1 MNKLEE
7 IYKELGKDICLF
19 PYFGGFY
26 QTNNVYGPNPS
37 INSVKPCS
45 VIQDDSSQWKIID
58 SKSIIESRNTSAW
71 KELRKNFSKGS
82 CHDCEDCK
90 VCSIAEKNGGHSARQ
105 LNNQYFAE
113 HLNVDIINEVK
124 NIINNDFNSDKI
136 LSLDY
141 FPSNYCTYEC
151 VMCTGASSTAR
162 LTFENKISMYKDRV
176 HVNEVDYDF
185 DQVLEHVEIINFTGG
200 ETILQKEVH
209 RLIDRLIE
217 KNLSKKITISLLTN
231 ASKYPTDLLDKF
243 TQFKDVF
250 YTASVDG
257 VGDVIEYQR
266 RNAKWETVNENV
278 VKYYKNYGSTI
289 NYVLTCINVFSFLDF
304 IDWLNLNNI
313 KKRVFVSMVFY
324 HDDLSLRTIPL
335 DLKQQIKNKLTERK
349 HLYAEEYQE
358 LIDRVLQILD
368 SQEHDPTLI
377 DKFKQRIQKED
388 TVSKKSLVDVVPEW
402 KEYFND

>member
-26 QTNNVYGPNPS
+26 QTNHHDMSTGKNS
-37 INSVKPCS
+37 IRPCS
-45 VIQDDSSQWKIID
+45 VIKNGTEWDVVDTKIID
-58 SKSIIESRNTSAW
+58 SRNNNKW
-71 KELRKNFSKGS
+71 KELRRNFQNGS
-82 CHDCEDCK
+82 CHNYSDCS

-105 LNNQYFAE
+105 LNNEYFAD
-113 HLNVDIINEVK
+113 HLNINIIDEVK
-124 NIINNDFNSDKI
+124 KINNNNYMSDKI
-136 LSLDY
+136 VSLDF
-141 FPSNYCTYEC
+141 FPSNYCNYEC
-151 VMCTGASSTAR
+151 VMCTGAASTSR
-162 LTFENKISMYKDRV
+162 LVFENKINFYK
-176 HVNEVDYDF
+176 NKIYTNPVDSDF
-185 DQVLEHVEIINFTGG
+185 DSILENIQIINFTGG

-217 KNLSKKITISLLTN
+217 KNLAHNITISLLTN
-231 ASKYPTDLLDKF
+231 ASKYPTDLIDKF
-243 TQFKDVF
+243 TKFKNVF

-278 VKYYKNYGSTI
+278 IKYYKNYGSTI

-313 KKRVFVSMVFY
+313 KKRVFISMVFHY
-324 HDDLSLRTIPL
+324 DELSLRTIPI

-349 HLYAEEYQE
+349 NLYAEEYQE

-368 SQEHDPTLI
+368 SQEHDPSLI

-388 TVSKKSLVDVVPEW
+388 TVSKKTLVDVVPEW